1 MAMLRMPRVFLGQV
15 ENSPVLVLKGVVRY
29 VSATA
34 LRKLIDDML
43 AHQTEDTVIIDLRE
57 LEAIDS
63 TGLGLLAYVGRSTLR
78 RGRRAVIVCSN
89 LDILRCLR
97 SVAFDTMFVVL
108 DAWPGDTE
116 PALQEMSLENDDPSA
131 SFLGRS
137 MLAAHR
143 ELAELSVENRKSFAD
158 VISALE
164 AELQEDRL
172 SSMH

>member
-1 MAMLRMPRVFLGQV
+1 MATLRMPRAFLGQL
-15 ENSPVLVLKGVVRY
+15 ESTPVLALKGVVRY

-43 AHQTEDTVIIDLRE
+43 ARQTDDTVLIDLRE
-57 LEAIDS
+57 LESIDS
-63 TGLGLLAYVGRSTLR
+63 TGLGLLAHVGRATLR

-89 LDILRCLR
+89 QDLLRCLR

-108 DAWPGDTE
+108 DAWPGETE
-116 PALQEMSLENDDPSA
+116 PSLQEMRLEDDDASA
-131 SFLGRS
+131 SGLGRS

-143 ELAELSVENRKSFAD
+143 ELATLSDENRRTFAD
-158 VISALE
+158 VIAALE
-164 AELQEDRL
+164 ADLQEDRR